1 MLMLKVILPFIFILS
16 VAFTAHS
23 QQPSVNPSQPSDSLV
38 RELGEVVVTARNQ
51 STRLVGNSLVS
62 TIAGTPLANLGN
74 ALDVLSQLPMIKV
87 ADDEVSVHGKGSPLI
102 YIDNRPVSDS
112 FDLRTLRSRNI
123 RNVELILAPGAE
135 YDATVGAVLK
145 ITTRR
150 TFIEGLSL
158 DDELQGKAARSLTG
172 YEMLNLRYF
181 FRGATE
187 LFATGMA
194 AHNNSVMRGATVN
207 SLDYEG
213 QPTVVG
219 SSQSVRRPSN
229 NLSAKFG
236 FNQTFGSLS
245 FGAWYRVLRED
256 GHFSNHGSEWLDDNP
271 LIERNIK
278 RGISATNHY
287 AQLYLDKSFAAGGRI
302 HFDGS
307 LIDRNTHSSTTTAY
321 ALSDLYPD
329 VTSTQHRV
337 SRLYAGKL
345 TYSRPLPKGS
355 LVIGTEDSYTATR
368 LDYRMLNDKVGSYI
382 PSSLSQVAQT
392 SLAGFASYSAT
403 FGKLGLTAGLRY
415 EHKNFIYRL
424 DGKRDDRLSR
434 RDNFITPDISLSYGF
449 SDDGSKSLSLSYKSF
464 TELPPYSSLSDG
476 LSYTGIHE
484 IEGGNPALRDGRC
497 HQVQLL
503 GMMGDFMMQATFRR
517 SFDTYGFIK
526 RVYPA
531 DNLQLIF
538 QPVNFNVSAAWLYFV
553 WQKRIGCWQPAVT
566 LGVNPQWL
574 EIGGERY
581 DKPICSWYFDN
592 TLSLPFG
599 ILLTANLYGQSS
611 GYIHTQLSESK
622 PFMMDAGIQKSF
634 LGKSLTVKVSASNIF
649 NSHRD
654 GWRLRSYGV
663 DMVKRQTYDNRYI
676 ALTLSYSFQP
686 RKSSY
691 KGSDAASSE
700 MKRL

>member
-1 MLMLKVILPFIFILS
+1 MLMSKVILPFILIMS
-16 VAFTAHS
+16 VAFTARS
-23 QQPSVNPSQPSDSLV
+23 QQPSVTPTQPSDSLV
-38 RELGEVVVTARNQ
+38 RELGEVVVTARAQ

-62 TIAGTPLANLGN
+62 TIAGTPLAELGN

-87 ADDEVSVHGKGSPLI
+87 SDDEVSIHGKGSPLI
-102 YIDNRPVSDS
+102 YIDNRPVSDG

-172 YEMLNLRYF
+172 YEILNLRYF
-181 FRGATE
+181 FRSSTE
-187 LFATGMA
+187 LFATGLA

-219 SSQSVRRPSN
+219 SSQSIRRPSN

-245 FGAWYRVLRED
+245 FGAWYKVLRED
-256 GHFSNHGSEWLDDNP
+256 GHFSNQGSEWLDDNP
-271 LIERNIK
+271 LIERNITK
-278 RGISATNHY
+278 RISGTNHY
-287 AQLYLDKSFAAGGRI
+287 SQYYLDKSFASGGRI

-307 LIDRNTHSSTTTAY
+307 LIDRNTRSATTTAY
-321 ALSDLYPD
+321 TLSDLYPD
-329 VTSTQHRV
+329 VSSTQRYD

-345 TYSRPLPKGS
+345 TYSMPLSKGS
-355 LVIGTEDSYTATR
+355 LVVGTEDSYTTTR
-368 LDYRMLNDKVGSYI
+368 VDYRMLNEEIGSYI
-382 PSSLSQVAQT
+382 PSALSEVAQT
-392 SLAGFASYSAT
+392 SLAGFASYSAG

-415 EHKNFIYRL
+415 EYKNFSYRL
-424 DGKRDDRLSR
+424 DGKRDDSLSR
-434 RDNFITPDISLSYGF
+434 RDNFVTPDISLSYDF
-449 SDDGSKSLSLSYKSF
+449 SGDGSKSLSLSYKSF

-484 IEGGNPALRDGRC
+484 IEGGNPALRDGRS
-497 HQVQLL
+497 HQLQLL

-526 RVYPA
+526 RIYPA

-538 QPVNFNVSAAWLYFV
+538 QPVNFNVSAAWVYFV
-553 WQKRIGCWQPAVT
+553 WQRRIGCWQPVLT

-574 EIGGERY
+574 EVGGEKY
-581 DKPICSWYFDN
+581 DKPVYAWFFDN

-611 GYIHTQLSESK
+611 GYIHTQLMESK
-622 PFMMDAGIQKSF
+622 PLMMDAGIQKSF
-634 LGKSLTVKVSASNIF
+634 LGKSLTVKLSASNIF
-649 NSHRD
+649 NSRRD

-663 DMVKRQTYDNRYI
+663 DMIKRQTYDNRYI

-700 MKRL
+700 INRL

>member
-1 MLMLKVILPFIFILS
+1 MLMSKVILPFILILS
-16 VAFTAHS
+16 VAFTARS
-23 QQPSVNPSQPSDSLV
+23 QQPSVTTTQPSDSLV
-38 RELGEVVVTARNQ
+38 RELGEVVGAARNQ

-62 TIAGTPLANLGN
+62 TIAGTPLAELGN

-87 ADDEVSVHGKGSPLI
+87 SDDEVSIHGKGSPLI
-102 YIDNRPVSDS
+102 YIDNRPVSDG

-181 FRGATE
+181 FRSSTE
-187 LFATGMA
+187 LFATGLA

-219 SSQSVRRPSN
+219 SSQSIRRPSN

-245 FGAWYRVLRED
+245 FGAWYKVLRED

-271 LIERNIK
+271 LIERNITK
-278 RGISATNHY
+278 RISGTNHY
-287 AQLYLDKSFAAGGRI
+287 SQYYLDKSFASGGRI

-307 LIDRNTHSSTTTAY
+307 LIDRNARSATTTAY
-321 ALSDLYPD
+321 TLSDLYPD
-329 VTSTQHRV
+329 VSSTQRYD

-345 TYSRPLPKGS
+345 TYSMPLSKGS
-355 LVIGTEDSYTATR
+355 FVVGTEDSYTTTR
-368 LDYRMLNDKVGSYI
+368 VDYRMLNEEIGSYI
-382 PSSLSQVAQT
+382 PSALSEVAQT
-392 SLAGFASYSAT
+392 SLAGFASYSAG

-415 EHKNFIYRL
+415 EYKDFSYRL
-424 DGKRDDRLSR
+424 DGKRDDSLSR
-434 RDNFITPDISLSYGF
+434 RDNFVTPDISLSYDF
-449 SDDGSKSLSLSYKSF
+449 SGDGSKSLSLSYKSF

-484 IEGGNPALRDGRC
+484 IEGGNPALRDGRS
-497 HQVQLL
+497 HQLQLL

-526 RVYPA
+526 RIYPA

-538 QPVNFNVSAAWLYFV
+538 QPVNFNVSAAWVYFV
-553 WQKRIGCWQPAVT
+553 WQRRIGCWQPVLT

-574 EIGGERY
+574 EVGGEKY
-581 DKPICSWYFDN
+581 DKPVYAWFFDN

-611 GYIHTQLSESK
+611 GYIHTQLMESK
-622 PFMMDAGIQKSF
+622 PFMIDAGIQKSF
-634 LGKSLTVKVSASNIF
+634 LGKSLTVKLSASNIF
-649 NSHRD
+649 NSRRD

-663 DMVKRQTYDNRYI
+663 DMFKRQTYDNRYI

-700 MKRL
+700 INRL

>member
-1 MLMLKVILPFIFILS
+1 MLMSKVILPFILILS
-16 VAFTAHS
+16 VAFTARS
-23 QQPSVNPSQPSDSLV
+23 QQPSVTPTQPSDSLV

-62 TIAGTPLANLGN
+62 TIAGTPLAELGN

-87 ADDEVSVHGKGSPLI
+87 SDDEVSIHGKGSPLI
-102 YIDNRPVSDS
+102 YIDNRPVSDG

-181 FRGATE
+181 FRSSTE
-187 LFATGMA
+187 LFATGLA

-219 SSQSVRRPSN
+219 SSQSIRRPSN

-271 LIERNIK
+271 LIERNITK
-278 RGISATNHY
+278 RISGTNHY
-287 AQLYLDKSFAAGGRI
+287 SQYYLDKSFASGGRI

-307 LIDRNTHSSTTTAY
+307 LIDRNARSATTTAY
-321 ALSDLYPD
+321 TLSDLYPD
-329 VTSTQHRV
+329 VSSTQRYD

-345 TYSRPLPKGS
+345 TYSMPLSKGS
-355 LVIGTEDSYTATR
+355 FVVGTEDSYTTTR
-368 LDYRMLNDKVGSYI
+368 VDYRMLNEEIGSYI
-382 PSSLSQVAQT
+382 PSALSEVAQT
-392 SLAGFASYSAT
+392 SLAGFASYSAG

-415 EHKNFIYRL
+415 EYKNFSYRL
-424 DGKRDDRLSR
+424 DGKRDDSLSR
-434 RDNFITPDISLSYGF
+434 RDNFVTPDISLSYDF
-449 SDDGSKSLSLSYKSF
+449 SGDGSKSLSLSYKSF

-484 IEGGNPALRDGRC
+484 IEGGNPALRDGRS
-497 HQVQLL
+497 HQLQLL

-526 RVYPA
+526 RIYPA

-538 QPVNFNVSAAWLYFV
+538 QPVNFNVSAAWVYFV
-553 WQKRIGCWQPAVT
+553 WQRRIGCWQPVLT

-574 EIGGERY
+574 EVGGEKY
-581 DKPICSWYFDN
+581 DKPVYAWFFDN

-611 GYIHTQLSESK
+611 GYIHTQLMESK
-622 PFMMDAGIQKSF
+622 PFMIDAGIQKSF
-634 LGKSLTVKVSASNIF
+634 LGKSLTVKLSASNIF
-649 NSHRD
+649 NSRRD

-663 DMVKRQTYDNRYI
+663 DMIKRQTYDNRYI

-700 MKRL
+700 INRL

>member
-1 MLMLKVILPFIFILS
+1 MSKVILPFILILS
-16 VAFTAHS
+16 VAFTARA
-23 QQPSVNPSQPSDSLV
+23 QQPSVTPTQPSDSLV
-38 RELGEVVVTARNQ
+38 RELGEVVVTARDQ

-62 TIAGTPLANLGN
+62 TIAGTPLAELGN

-87 ADDEVSVHGKGSPLI
+87 SDDEVSIHGKGSPLI

-172 YEMLNLRYF
+172 YEILNLRYF
-181 FRGATE
+181 FRSSTE
-187 LFATGMA
+187 LFATGLA
-194 AHNNSVMRGATVN
+194 AHNNSVMRGATAN

-219 SSQSVRRPSN
+219 SSQSIRRPSN

-245 FGAWYRVLRED
+245 FGAWYKVLRED

-271 LIERNIK
+271 LIERNITK
-278 RGISATNHY
+278 RISGTNHY
-287 AQLYLDKSFAAGGRI
+287 SQYYLDKSFASGGRI

-307 LIDRNTHSSTTTAY
+307 LIDRNTRSATTTAY
-321 ALSDLYPD
+321 TLSDLYPD
-329 VTSTQHRV
+329 VSSTQRYD

-345 TYSRPLPKGS
+345 TYSMPLSKGS
-355 LVIGTEDSYTATR
+355 LVVGTEDSYTTTR
-368 LDYRMLNDKVGSYI
+368 VDYRMLNEEIGSYI
-382 PSSLSQVAQT
+382 PSALSEVAQT
-392 SLAGFASYSAT
+392 SLAGFASYSAG

-415 EHKNFIYRL
+415 EYKNFSYRL
-424 DGKRDDRLSR
+424 DGKRDDSLSR
-434 RDNFITPDISLSYGF
+434 RDNFVTPDISLSCDF
-449 SDDGSKSLSLSYKSF
+449 SGDGSKSLSLSYKSF

-476 LSYTGIHE
+476 LSYTGVHE
-484 IEGGNPALRDGRC
+484 IEGGNPALRDGRS
-497 HQVQLL
+497 HQLQLL

-526 RVYPA
+526 RIYPA

-538 QPVNFNVSAAWLYFV
+538 QPVNFNVSAAWVYFV
-553 WQKRIGCWQPAVT
+553 WQRRIGCWQPVLT

-574 EIGGERY
+574 EVEGEKY
-581 DKPICSWYFDN
+581 DKPVYAWFFDN

-611 GYIHTQLSESK
+611 GYIHTQLMESK
-622 PFMMDAGIQKSF
+622 PLMMDAGIQKSF
-634 LGKSLTVKVSASNIF
+634 LGKSLTVKLSASNIF
-649 NSHRD
+649 NSRRD

-663 DMVKRQTYDNRYI
+663 DMIKRQTYDNRYI

-700 MKRL
+700 INRL

>member
-1 MLMLKVILPFIFILS
+1 P
-16 VAFTAHS
+16 T
-23 QQPSVNPSQPSDSLV
+23 QPSDSLV

-62 TIAGTPLANLGN
+62 TIAGTPLAELGN

-87 ADDEVSVHGKGSPLI
+87 SDDEVSIHGKGSPLI
-102 YIDNRPVSDS
+102 YIDNRPVSDG

-181 FRGATE
+181 FRSSTE
-187 LFATGMA
+187 LFATGLA

-219 SSQSVRRPSN
+219 SSQSIRRPSN

-271 LIERNIK
+271 LIERNITK
-278 RGISATNHY
+278 RISGTNHY
-287 AQLYLDKSFAAGGRI
+287 SQYYLDKSFASGGRI

-307 LIDRNTHSSTTTAY
+307 LIDRNARSATTTAY
-321 ALSDLYPD
+321 TLSDLYPD
-329 VTSTQHRV
+329 VSSTQRYD

-345 TYSRPLPKGS
+345 TYSMPLSKGS
-355 LVIGTEDSYTATR
+355 FVVGTEDSYTTTR
-368 LDYRMLNDKVGSYI
+368 VDYRMLNEEIGSYI
-382 PSSLSQVAQT
+382 PSALSEVAQT
-392 SLAGFASYSAT
+392 SLAGFASYSAG

-415 EHKNFIYRL
+415 EYKNFSYRL
-424 DGKRDDRLSR
+424 DGKRDDSLSR
-434 RDNFITPDISLSYGF
+434 RDNFVTPDISLSYDF
-449 SDDGSKSLSLSYKSF
+449 SGDGSKSLSLSYKSF

-484 IEGGNPALRDGRC
+484 IEGGNPALRDGRS
-497 HQVQLL
+497 HQLQLL

-526 RVYPA
+526 RIYPA

-538 QPVNFNVSAAWLYFV
+538 QPVNFNVSAAWVYFV
-553 WQKRIGCWQPAVT
+553 WQRRIGCWQPVLT

-574 EIGGERY
+574 EVGGEKY
-581 DKPICSWYFDN
+581 DKPVYAWFFDN

-611 GYIHTQLSESK
+611 GYIHTQLMESK
-622 PFMMDAGIQKSF
+622 PFMIDAGIQKSF
-634 LGKSLTVKVSASNIF
+634 LGKSLTVKLSASNIF
-649 NSHRD
+649 NSRRD

-663 DMVKRQTYDNRYI
+663 DMIKRQTYDNRYI

-700 MKRL
+700 INRL

>member
-1 MLMLKVILPFIFILS
+1 MLMSKVILPFILILS
-16 VAFTAHS
+16 VAFTARA
-23 QQPSVNPSQPSDSLV
+23 QQPSVTPTQPSDSLV
-38 RELGEVVVTARNQ
+38 RELGEVVVTARDQ

-62 TIAGTPLANLGN
+62 TIAGTPLAELGN

-87 ADDEVSVHGKGSPLI
+87 SDDEVSIHGKGSPLI
-102 YIDNRPVSDS
+102 YIDNRPVSDG

-172 YEMLNLRYF
+172 YEILNLRYF
-181 FRGATE
+181 FRSSTE
-187 LFATGMA
+187 LFATGLA

-219 SSQSVRRPSN
+219 SSQSIRRPSN

-245 FGAWYRVLRED
+245 FGAWYKVLRED

-271 LIERNIK
+271 LIERNITK
-278 RGISATNHY
+278 RISGTNHY
-287 AQLYLDKSFAAGGRI
+287 SQYYLDKSFASGGRI

-307 LIDRNTHSSTTTAY
+307 LIDRNTRSATTTAY
-321 ALSDLYPD
+321 TLSDLYPD
-329 VTSTQHRV
+329 VSSTQRYD

-345 TYSRPLPKGS
+345 TYSMPLSKGS
-355 LVIGTEDSYTATR
+355 LVVGTEDSYTTTR
-368 LDYRMLNDKVGSYI
+368 VDYRMLNEEIGSYI
-382 PSSLSQVAQT
+382 PSALSEVAQT
-392 SLAGFASYSAT
+392 SLAGFASYSAG

-415 EHKNFIYRL
+415 EYKNFSYRL
-424 DGKRDDRLSR
+424 DGKRDDSLSR
-434 RDNFITPDISLSYGF
+434 RDNFVTPDISLSYDF
-449 SDDGSKSLSLSYKSF
+449 SGDGSKSLSLSYKSF

-484 IEGGNPALRDGRC
+484 IEGGNPALRDGRS
-497 HQVQLL
+497 HQLQLL

-526 RVYPA
+526 RIYPA

-538 QPVNFNVSAAWLYFV
+538 QPVNFNVSAAWVYFV
-553 WQKRIGCWQPAVT
+553 WQRRIGCWQPVLT

-574 EIGGERY
+574 EVGGEKY
-581 DKPICSWYFDN
+581 DKPVYAWFFDN

-611 GYIHTQLSESK
+611 GYTHTQLMESK
-622 PFMMDAGIQKSF
+622 PLMMDAGIQKSF
-634 LGKSLTVKVSASNIF
+634 LGKSLTVKLSASNIF
-649 NSHRD
+649 NSRRD

-663 DMVKRQTYDNRYI
+663 DMIKRQTYDNRYI

-700 MKRL
+700 INRL

>member
-1 MLMLKVILPFIFILS
+1 MLMSKVILPFILILS
-16 VAFTAHS
+16 VAFTARS
-23 QQPSVNPSQPSDSLV
+23 QQPSVTTTQPSDSLV

-62 TIAGTPLANLGN
+62 TIAGTPLAELGN

-87 ADDEVSVHGKGSPLI
+87 SDDEVSIHGKGSPLI
-102 YIDNRPVSDS
+102 YIDNRPVSDG

-181 FRGATE
+181 FRSSTE
-187 LFATGMA
+187 LFATGLA

-219 SSQSVRRPSN
+219 SSQSIRRPSN

-245 FGAWYRVLRED
+245 FGAWYKVLRED

-271 LIERNIK
+271 LIERNITK
-278 RGISATNHY
+278 RISGTNHY
-287 AQLYLDKSFAAGGRI
+287 SQYYLDKSFASGGRI

-307 LIDRNTHSSTTTAY
+307 LIDRNARSATTTAY
-321 ALSDLYPD
+321 TLSDLYPD
-329 VTSTQHRV
+329 VSSTQRYD

-345 TYSRPLPKGS
+345 TYSMPLSKGS
-355 LVIGTEDSYTATR
+355 FVVGTEDSYTTTR
-368 LDYRMLNDKVGSYI
+368 VDYRMLNEEIGSYI
-382 PSSLSQVAQT
+382 PSALSEVAQT
-392 SLAGFASYSAT
+392 SLAGFASYSAG

-415 EHKNFIYRL
+415 EYKDFSYRL
-424 DGKRDDRLSR
+424 DGKRDDSLSR
-434 RDNFITPDISLSYGF
+434 RDNFVTPDISLSYDF
-449 SDDGSKSLSLSYKSF
+449 SGDGSKSLSLSYKSF

-484 IEGGNPALRDGRC
+484 IEGGNPALRDGRS
-497 HQVQLL
+497 HQLQLL

-526 RVYPA
+526 RIYPA

-538 QPVNFNVSAAWLYFV
+538 QPVNFNVSAAWVYFV
-553 WQKRIGCWQPAVT
+553 WQRRIGCWQPVLT

-574 EIGGERY
+574 EVGGEKY
-581 DKPICSWYFDN
+581 DKPVYAWFFDN

-611 GYIHTQLSESK
+611 GYIHTQLMESK
-622 PFMMDAGIQKSF
+622 PFMIDAGIQKSF
-634 LGKSLTVKVSASNIF
+634 LGKSLTVKLSASNIF
-649 NSHRD
+649 NSRRD

-663 DMVKRQTYDNRYI
+663 DMFKRQTYDNRYI

-700 MKRL
+700 INRL

>member
-1 MLMLKVILPFIFILS
+1 MLMSKVILPFILILS
-16 VAFTAHS
+16 VAFTARA
-23 QQPSVNPSQPSDSLV
+23 QQPSVTPTQPSDSLV
-38 RELGEVVVTARNQ
+38 RELGEVVVTARDQ

-62 TIAGTPLANLGN
+62 TIAGTPLAELGN

-87 ADDEVSVHGKGSPLI
+87 SDDEVSIHGKGSPLI
-102 YIDNRPVSDS
+102 YIDNRPVSDG

-172 YEMLNLRYF
+172 YEILNLRYF
-181 FRGATE
+181 FRSSTE
-187 LFATGMA
+187 LFATGLA

-219 SSQSVRRPSN
+219 SSQSIRRPSN

-245 FGAWYRVLRED
+245 FGAWYKVLRED
-256 GHFSNHGSEWLDDNP
+256 GHFSNQGSEWLDDNP
-271 LIERNIK
+271 LIERNITK
-278 RGISATNHY
+278 RISGTNHY
-287 AQLYLDKSFAAGGRI
+287 SQYYLDKSFASGGRI

-307 LIDRNTHSSTTTAY
+307 LIDRNTRSATTTAY
-321 ALSDLYPD
+321 TLSDLYPD
-329 VTSTQHRV
+329 VSSTQRYD

-345 TYSRPLPKGS
+345 TYSMPLSKGS
-355 LVIGTEDSYTATR
+355 LVVGTEDSYTTTR
-368 LDYRMLNDKVGSYI
+368 VDYRMLNEEIGSYI
-382 PSSLSQVAQT
+382 PSALSEVAQT
-392 SLAGFASYSAT
+392 SLAGFASYSAG

-415 EHKNFIYRL
+415 EYKNFSYRL
-424 DGKRDDRLSR
+424 DGKRDDSLSR
-434 RDNFITPDISLSYGF
+434 RDNFVTPDISLSCDF
-449 SDDGSKSLSLSYKSF
+449 SGDGSKSLSLSYKSF

-484 IEGGNPALRDGRC
+484 IEGGNPALRDGRS
-497 HQVQLL
+497 HQLQLL

-526 RVYPA
+526 RIYPA

-538 QPVNFNVSAAWLYFV
+538 QPVNFNVSAAWVYFV
-553 WQKRIGCWQPAVT
+553 WQRRIGCWQPVLT

-574 EIGGERY
+574 EVEGEKY
-581 DKPICSWYFDN
+581 DKPVYAWFFDN

-611 GYIHTQLSESK
+611 GYIHTQLMESK
-622 PFMMDAGIQKSF
+622 PLMMDAGIQKSF
-634 LGKSLTVKVSASNIF
+634 LGKSLTVKLSASNIF
-649 NSHRD
+649 NSRRD

-663 DMVKRQTYDNRYI
+663 DMIKRQTYDNRYI

-691 KGSDAASSE
+691 KGSGAASSE
-700 MKRL
+700 INRL

>member
-1 MLMLKVILPFIFILS
+1 MLMSKVILPFILIMS
-16 VAFTAHS
+16 VAFTARS
-23 QQPSVNPSQPSDSLV
+23 QQPSVTPTQPSDSLV
-38 RELGEVVVTARNQ
+38 RELGEVVVTARDQ

-62 TIAGTPLANLGN
+62 TIAGTPLAELGN

-87 ADDEVSVHGKGSPLI
+87 SDDEVSIHGKGSPLI
-102 YIDNRPVSDS
+102 YIDNRPVSDG

-172 YEMLNLRYF
+172 YEILNLRYF
-181 FRGATE
+181 FRSSTE
-187 LFATGMA
+187 LFATGLA

-219 SSQSVRRPSN
+219 SSQSIRRPSN

-245 FGAWYRVLRED
+245 FGAWYKVLRED
-256 GHFSNHGSEWLDDNP
+256 GHFSNQGSEWLDDNP
-271 LIERNIK
+271 LIERNITK
-278 RGISATNHY
+278 RISGTNHY
-287 AQLYLDKSFAAGGRI
+287 SQYYLDKSFASGGRI

-307 LIDRNTHSSTTTAY
+307 LIDRNTRSATTTAY
-321 ALSDLYPD
+321 TLSDLYPD
-329 VTSTQHRV
+329 VSSTQRYD

-345 TYSRPLPKGS
+345 TYSMPLSKGS
-355 LVIGTEDSYTATR
+355 LVVGTEDSYTTTR
-368 LDYRMLNDKVGSYI
+368 VDYRMLNEEIGSYI
-382 PSSLSQVAQT
+382 PSALSEVAQT
-392 SLAGFASYSAT
+392 SLAGFASYSAG

-415 EHKNFIYRL
+415 EYKNFSYRL
-424 DGKRDDRLSR
+424 DGKRDDSLSR
-434 RDNFITPDISLSYGF
+434 RDNFVTPDISLSCDF
-449 SDDGSKSLSLSYKSF
+449 SGDGSKSLSLSYKSF
-464 TELPPYSSLSDG
+464 TELPPYSSLSNG

-484 IEGGNPALRDGRC
+484 IEGGNPALRDGRS
-497 HQVQLL
+497 HQLQLL

-526 RVYPA
+526 RIYPA

-538 QPVNFNVSAAWLYFV
+538 QPVNFNVSAAWVYFV
-553 WQKRIGCWQPAVT
+553 WQRRIGCWQPVLT

-574 EIGGERY
+574 EVGGEKY
-581 DKPICSWYFDN
+581 DKPVYAWFFDN

-611 GYIHTQLSESK
+611 GYIHTQLMESK
-622 PFMMDAGIQKSF
+622 PLMMDAGIQKSF
-634 LGKSLTVKVSASNIF
+634 LDKSLTVKLSASNIF
-649 NSHRD
+649 NSRRD

-663 DMVKRQTYDNRYI
+663 DMIKRQTYDNRYI

-700 MKRL
+700 INRL

>member
-1 MLMLKVILPFIFILS
+1 MLMSKVILPFILILS
-16 VAFTAHS
+16 VAFTARA
-23 QQPSVNPSQPSDSLV
+23 QQPSVTPTQPSDSLV
-38 RELGEVVVTARNQ
+38 RELGEVVVTARDQ
-51 STRLVGNSLVS
+51 STRLVGNSRVS
-62 TIAGTPLANLGN
+62 TIAGTPLAELGN

-87 ADDEVSVHGKGSPLI
+87 SDDEVSIHGKGSPLI
-102 YIDNRPVSDS
+102 YIDNRPVSDG

-172 YEMLNLRYF
+172 YEILNLRYF
-181 FRGATE
+181 FRSSTE
-187 LFATGMA
+187 LFATGLA

-219 SSQSVRRPSN
+219 SSQSIRRPSN

-245 FGAWYRVLRED
+245 FGAWYKVLRED

-271 LIERNIK
+271 LIERNITK
-278 RGISATNHY
+278 RISGTNHY
-287 AQLYLDKSFAAGGRI
+287 SQYYLDKSFASGGRI

-307 LIDRNTHSSTTTAY
+307 LIDRNTRSATTTAY
-321 ALSDLYPD
+321 TLSDLYPD
-329 VTSTQHRV
+329 VSSTQRYD

-345 TYSRPLPKGS
+345 TYSMPLSKGS
-355 LVIGTEDSYTATR
+355 LVVGTEDSYTTTR
-368 LDYRMLNDKVGSYI
+368 VDYRMLNEEIGSYI
-382 PSSLSQVAQT
+382 PSALSEVAQT
-392 SLAGFASYSAT
+392 SLAGFASYSAG

-415 EHKNFIYRL
+415 EYKNFSYRL
-424 DGKRDDRLSR
+424 DGKRDDSLSR
-434 RDNFITPDISLSYGF
+434 RDNFVTPDISLSYDF
-449 SDDGSKSLSLSYKSF
+449 SGDGSKSLSLSYKSF

-484 IEGGNPALRDGRC
+484 IEGGNPALRDGRS
-497 HQVQLL
+497 HQLQLL

-526 RVYPA
+526 RIYPA

-538 QPVNFNVSAAWLYFV
+538 QPVNFNVSAAWVYFV
-553 WQKRIGCWQPAVT
+553 WQRRIGCWQPVLT

-574 EIGGERY
+574 EVGGEKY
-581 DKPICSWYFDN
+581 DKPVYAWFFDN

-611 GYIHTQLSESK
+611 GYIHTQLMESK
-622 PFMMDAGIQKSF
+622 PLMMDAGIQKSF
-634 LGKSLTVKVSASNIF
+634 LGKSLTVKLSASNIF
-649 NSHRD
+649 NSRRD

-663 DMVKRQTYDNRYI
+663 DMIKRQTYDNRYI

-700 MKRL
+700 INRL

>member
-1 MLMLKVILPFIFILS
+1 MLMSKVILPFILILS
-16 VAFTAHS
+16 VAFTARS
-23 QQPSVNPSQPSDSLV
+23 QQPSVTPTQPSDSLV

-62 TIAGTPLANLGN
+62 TIAGTPLAELGN

-87 ADDEVSVHGKGSPLI
+87 SDDEVSIHGKGSPLI

-158 DDELQGKAARSLTG
+158 DDEIQGKAARSLTG

-181 FRGATE
+181 FRSSTE
-187 LFATGMA
+187 LFATGLA

-219 SSQSVRRPSN
+219 SSQSIRRPSN

-245 FGAWYRVLRED
+245 FGAWYKVLRED

-271 LIERNIK
+271 LIERNITK
-278 RGISATNHY
+278 RISGTNHY
-287 AQLYLDKSFAAGGRI
+287 SQCYLDKSFASGGRI

-307 LIDRNTHSSTTTAY
+307 LIDRNARSATTTAY
-321 ALSDLYPD
+321 TLSDLYPD
-329 VTSTQHRV
+329 VSSTQRYD

-345 TYSRPLPKGS
+345 TYSMPLSKGS
-355 LVIGTEDSYTATR
+355 LVVGTEDSYTTTR
-368 LDYRMLNDKVGSYI
+368 VDYRMLNEEVGSYI
-382 PSSLSQVAQT
+382 PSALSEVAQT
-392 SLAGFASYSAT
+392 SLAGFASYSAG

-415 EHKNFIYRL
+415 EYKDFSYRL
-424 DGKRDDRLSR
+424 DGKRDDNLSR
-434 RDNFITPDISLSYGF
+434 RDNFVTPDISLSYDF
-449 SDDGSKSLSLSYKSF
+449 SGDGSKSLSLSYKSF

-484 IEGGNPALRDGRC
+484 IEGGNPALRDGRS
-497 HQVQLL
+497 HQLQLL

-526 RVYPA
+526 RIYPA

-538 QPVNFNVSAAWLYFV
+538 QPVNFNVSAAWVYFV
-553 WQKRIGCWQPAVT
+553 WQRRIGCWQPVLT

-574 EIGGERY
+574 EVGGEKY
-581 DKPICSWYFDN
+581 DKPVYAWFFDN

-611 GYIHTQLSESK
+611 GYIHTQLMESK
-622 PFMMDAGIQKSF
+622 PFMIDAGIQKSF
-634 LGKSLTVKVSASNIF
+634 LGKSLTVKLSASNIF
-649 NSHRD
+649 NSRRD

-663 DMVKRQTYDNRYI
+663 DMIKRQTYDNRYI

-700 MKRL
+700 INRL

>member
-1 MLMLKVILPFIFILS
+1 MLMSKVILPFILILS
-16 VAFTAHS
+16 VAFTARS
-23 QQPSVNPSQPSDSLV
+23 QQPSVTTAQPSDSLV

-62 TIAGTPLANLGN
+62 TIAGTPLAELGN

-87 ADDEVSVHGKGSPLI
+87 SDDEVSIHGKGSPLI

-158 DDELQGKAARSLTG
+158 DDEIQGKAARSLTG

-181 FRGATE
+181 FRSSTE
-187 LFATGMA
+187 LFATGLA

-219 SSQSVRRPSN
+219 SSQSIRRPSN

-271 LIERNIK
+271 LIERNITK
-278 RGISATNHY
+278 RISGTNHY
-287 AQLYLDKSFAAGGRI
+287 SQYYLDKSFAFGGRI

-307 LIDRNTHSSTTTAY
+307 LIGRNSRSATTTAY
-321 ALSDLYPD
+321 TLSDLYPD
-329 VTSTQHRV
+329 VSSTQRYD

-345 TYSRPLPKGS
+345 TYSMPLSKGS
-355 LVIGTEDSYTATR
+355 FVVGTEDSYTTTHV
-368 LDYRMLNDKVGSYI
+368 DYRMLNEEIGSYI
-382 PSSLSQVAQT
+382 PSALSEVAQT
-392 SLAGFASYSAT
+392 SLAGFASYSAG

-415 EHKNFIYRL
+415 EYKDFSYRL
-424 DGKRDDRLSR
+424 DGKRDDSLSR
-434 RDNFITPDISLSYGF
+434 RDNFVTPDISLSYDF
-449 SDDGSKSLSLSYKSF
+449 SGDGSKSLSLSYKSF

-484 IEGGNPALRDGRC
+484 IEGGNPALRDGRS
-497 HQVQLL
+497 HQLQLL

-526 RVYPA
+526 RIYPA

-538 QPVNFNVSAAWLYFV
+538 QPVNFNVSAAWVYFV
-553 WQKRIGCWQPAVT
+553 WQRRIGCWQPVLT

-574 EIGGERY
+574 EVGGEKY
-581 DKPICSWYFDN
+581 DKPVYAWFFDN

-611 GYIHTQLSESK
+611 GYIHTQLMESK
-622 PFMMDAGIQKSF
+622 PLMMDAGIQKSF
-634 LGKSLTVKVSASNIF
+634 LGKSLTVKLSASNIF
-649 NSHRD
+649 NSRRD

-663 DMVKRQTYDNRYI
+663 DMIKRQTYDNRYI

-700 MKRL
+700 INRL